1 MSGRPIK
8 RTLRDA
14 YLFESLGEVRALT
27 ERWLVTYNQE
37 RPHESLGR
45 VPPLM
50 FLPRPNTPVQSPFT
64 VST

>member
-1 MSGRPIK
+1 MP
-8 RTLRDA
+8 
-14 YLFESLGEVRALT
+14 YLFESLAEVRAVT

-37 RPHESLGR
+37 RPHDSLGR

-50 FLPRPNTPVQSPFT
+50 FLPRPNMPAQFPFA